1 MSDITERLPYN
12 APGQFYVD
20 ANCIACFMCSELAP
34 ASFKTNE
41 DEGMNYV
48 YHQTRNRVKK
58 SPPRAE
64 AMDACPVEA
73 IGDDGEA
80 ANS

>member
-48 YHQTRNRVKK
+48 YHQPETEEEIAAARQ
-58 SPPRAE
+58 